1 MAGLLVASIFVL
13 ITIGGFFGIRRF
25 SKWITEECKKNVVAY
40 HVLEILS
47 AEKETMKYSHEGSGY
62 FNWRKFRADARQTER
77 NIVDKYAHMS
87 FIEFLKSG
95 NLNSMFSDRQLAKV
109 QFSELTGI
117 ESMSDDLVINSLK
130 EIKKLETAENKTAK
144 NKLNNPTQEERG
156 FSYTNNDFVEANPM
170 KKLFGEKN

>member
-13 ITIGGFFGIRRF
+13 ITIGGFFGIRCF
-25 SKWITEECKKNVVAY
+25 SKWITDECKKNVVAY

-47 AEKETMKYSHEGSGY
+47 AEKETMKYSHEVSGY

-87 FIEFLKSG
+87 FIEFLKGG
-95 NLNSMFSDRQLAKV
+95 NLNSMFSDRQVAKV

-117 ESMSDDLVINSLK
+117 ESMSDDLVVNSLK
-130 EIKKLETAENKTAK
+130 EIKKLEMAENKSANK
-144 NKLNNPTQEERG
+144 NVSTQVEKDRM
-156 FSYTNNDFVEANPM
+156 FTYTNDDFVETDSM
-170 KKLFGEKN
+170 KKLFGENS